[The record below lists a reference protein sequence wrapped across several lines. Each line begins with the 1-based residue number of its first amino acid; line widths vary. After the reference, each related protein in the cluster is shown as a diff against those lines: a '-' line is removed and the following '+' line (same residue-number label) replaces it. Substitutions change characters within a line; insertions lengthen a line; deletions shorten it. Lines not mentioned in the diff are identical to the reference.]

1 MLIDTHAHLCYP
13 DFVEDLPQVIERAGA
28 AGVEKIVSI
37 ATDLDAAR
45 RTLDIA
51 GKFDGVYAAVGLHP
65 GEVPNVGL
73 CDMKELRQLASESK
87 VVAIG
92 ETGLDYYR
100 EAKDDATL
108 RQQQKDLFWAHLELA
123 KERRLP
129 VVIHNRAAEADILEI
144 LRAHA
149 ESSAEGMASVGRD
162 ALFFGGNEKFA
173 FDCIEIGLFISYTGI
188 LTFKNAVALRD
199 VAKKVSLDHVMLET
213 DAPYLAPEP
222 HRGKRNEPAYVPL
235 IAEVLAQI
243 KDAPLD
249 EVARATTANAKR
261 LFHFAQNKIEL
272 AELFL
277 LTPAHRGRTAF
288 LLGMAFPPSNRAK
301 VSLLPHCAGIVLFP
315 DFGYSLIR
323 KIGETVRQPLHAARF
338 QFSHHA

>member
-1 MLIDTHAHLCYP
+1 MLIDTHAHLCFP
-13 DFVEDLPQVIERAGA
+13 DFVGELPRVIERAGA

-51 GKFDGVYAAVGLHP
+51 GRFDGVYAAVGLHP

-73 CDMKELRQLASESK
+73 CDMKELRRLASEPK

-108 RQQQKDLFWAHLELA
+108 RQQQKDLFWAQLELA
-123 KERRLP
+123 KERHLP

-144 LRAHA
+144 LSAHA
-149 ESSAEGMASVGRD
+149 ESLRKDWRPWGVMHCFSGD
-162 ALFFGGNEKFA
+162 EKFA

-188 LTFKNAVALRD
+188 LTFKKAAALRD

-235 IAEVLAQI
+235 IAEALAEI
-243 KDAPLD
+243 KDVSLD
-249 EVARATTANAKR
+249 EVARATTANAERMFR
-261 LFHFAQNKIEL
+261 LGDY
-272 AELFL
+272 
-277 LTPAHRGRTAF
+277 R
-288 LLGMAFPPSNRAK
+288 S
-301 VSLLPHCAGIVLFP
+301 
-315 DFGYSLIR
+315 
-323 KIGETVRQPLHAARF
+323 
-338 QFSHHA
+338 